1 MNSPS
6 DSADRPADEL
16 ERIEIRP
23 EMIEAGLGVLYASGR
38 VSGEISGDYHLIR
51 EIVECALKRAKR
63 LAPRPQPRR

>member
-23 EMIEAGLGVLYASGR
+23 EMIEAGVRELARWIPSDDYSVVPGDLVESLYA
-38 VSGEISGDYHLIR
+38 
-51 EIVECALKRAKR
+51 AMTAAK
-63 LAPRPQPRR
+63 AVGP